1 MKANT
6 KFNRLLALLLTVVIL
21 LGMLPITTVLAASE
35 DDNRITITRLEL
47 RMTKEAVP
55 KYGASTR
62 IYPTLTLKRALAA
75 GSTEVTDIPD
85 GGVELLS
92 ETGGYFSWQVWDA
105 EIESWT
111 NYNEKTFGIGK
122 YRILCRVRLL
132 NAGSD
137 KFAERYKFDGKAGL
151 SAIVYDESASPMTWE
166 TRSIVH
172 EKSYSSAVLLSPVYT
187 VASSTA
193 EPLEGRIFFTSAM
206 RTGEAVSVAVSGCNA
221 PAGNMRYRWQRLNEE
236 DGVWYNWSNESTSG
250 GISADDM
257 GYATGTMRLVV
268 TAEGYSGQLVSE
280 ERTVIPAASPEQ
292 PVAPKLKFLPLDNDS
307 YGRGVVRVTNPA
319 GSWQQ
324 QDYLLSENPM
334 TQEQLDAAPTMEED
348 PSWFYGRWT
357 SYFRVW
363 EKAGN
368 PFLVRP
374 NKHYYVYTRVTKH
387 GGFLPGRTYTYSTIY
402 TGNTEDQI
410 YLTEL
415 NLGDYGASGTIY
427 VPIGGQLKLALK
439 KQAPDANQWNYIRL
453 KAYESNPFITEAVP
467 FSMIIDGAEY
477 SNEFLV
483 GVGEMP
489 ITGITI
495 KAGDTAGTGYLG
507 AFYPSAGGDY
517 NLSYGKWK
525 IVVYDPANITDY
537 EIVNAPTY
545 GDVTMNVGDTY
556 TPGGTVDAADLT
568 RPAGALEGCTFE
580 WYARVGTAPF
590 TNEPLFFVNDP
601 SYKNDFISVDKT
613 TGEVTALKPHGAD
626 DEIFKQVAL
635 YAVKGSTKKQLA
647 VYHVTVDA
655 NSTEPVLLV
664 NPGSLTMSAGD
675 IESLTAQLIRG
686 EGITDSFTWS
696 SADTSVATVSNTG
709 SKGEVTAV
717 APGNTTILVKVGDYA
732 SAVTVHVHQWGEW
745 TPTEDDTY
753 QRKCLLEGCDATETK
768 KSDEYAITV
777 TDGKA
782 TVGAGTPISK
792 ATEGTTITLT
802 ADAAPT
808 DKVFDKWVV
817 ESGSITLANAS
828 SATTTFT
835 MPAGAVSVK
844 ATYKTAPVATYNLT
858 TQVNGGNGT
867 ISAGKTG
874 LTAGST
880 ETVIFTPDSGYE
892 IDTVTV
898 NGVTTPVLSN
908 VLDVT
913 MDTDKTVIVTYKATG
928 GSEHSHSYGSE
939 WKNDADNHWHECS
952 CGDKTDTAAHS
963 FKWVVDKE
971 ATATEKGSKHEECTV
986 CGYKKAAVE
995 IPATG
1000 TPTKPTDPTDPEKP
1014 TKPADSKSPQTGDNS
1029 MMSLWIA
1036 LLFVSGG
1043 VLAGTTLYSR
1053 KKKAEE

>member
-6 KFNRLLALLLTVVIL
+6 KFNRMLALLLTVVML
-21 LGMLPITTVLAASE
+21 LGMLPVATALADSE

-55 KYGASTR
+55 KYGASTD
-62 IYPTLTLKRALAA
+62 IFPTLTLKRALAA
-75 GSTEVTDIPD
+75 DGTEVTDIPD
-85 GGVELLS
+85 GAFELLDGTRRYCYWM
-92 ETGGYFSWQVWDA
+92 EWDA
-105 EIESWT
+105 ESESWKK
-111 NYNEKTFGIGK
+111 YDEKTFGLGK
-122 YRILCRVRLL
+122 YRLWCRVRLL

-137 KFAERYKFDGKAGL
+137 KFAERYKFDTPGV
-151 SAIVYDESASPMTWE
+151 SVIVYDNSDSPMTWE
-166 TRSIVH
+166 TSIFPP
-172 EKSYSSAVLLSPVYT
+172 EKTYSTALLTSPVYT
-187 VASSTA
+187 VSSSTA

-221 PAGNMRYRWQRLNEE
+221 PAGNIRYRWQRLNEE

-250 GISADDM
+250 GISAHDM

-280 ERTVIPAASPEQ
+280 ERTVIPTSMTEE
-292 PVAPKLKFLPLDNDS
+292 PVAPKLQFLPLDNDS
-307 YGRGVVRVTNPA
+307 YGRGVVRITNPA

-368 PFLVRP
+368 PFLARP
-374 NKHYYVYTRVTKH
+374 NKHYYVYTRVTKR
-387 GGFLPGRTYTYSTIY
+387 GGFLPGRTYTYTTIY

-415 NLGDYGASGTIY
+415 NLGDYGASGTVY
-427 VPIGGQLKLALK
+427 VPIGGQLRLALK
-439 KQAPDANQWNYIRL
+439 KQAPDANKWNYIRL

-467 FSMIIDGAEY
+467 FSMVIDDTEY

-545 GDVTMNVGDTY
+545 GDVVMNVGDTY
-556 TPGGTVDAADLT
+556 TPDGTVDAADLT

-580 WYARVGTAPF
+580 WYARIGTAPI
-590 TNEPLFFVNDP
+590 TNEPVFFANDP
-601 SYKNDFISVDKT
+601 SLKNEFISVDKT
-613 TGEVTALKPHGAD
+613 TGKVTALKPHGAD

-635 YAVKGSTKKQLA
+635 YAVKDGTKKQLA

-664 NPGSLTMSAGD
+664 NPGSLTMSAGE

-686 EGITDSFTWS
+686 EGVTDSFAWS
-696 SADTSVATVSNTG
+696 SADTAVATVSNTG

-717 APGNTTILVKVGDYA
+717 APGNTTVVVRVGNYA
-732 SAVTVHVHQWGEW
+732 SAVTVHVHQWGDW
-745 TPTEDDTY
+745 TQVEGNLY
-753 QRKCLLEGCDATETK
+753 QRVCQLEGCGATETK

-777 TDGKA
+777 TDGMA

-792 ATEGTTITLT
+792 AAEGTTITLT
-802 ADAAPT
+802 ADAAPA

-817 ESGSITLANAS
+817 EGGSITLANAS

-844 ATYKTAPVATYNLT
+844 ATYKDAPVATYNLT

-867 ISAGKTG
+867 ISTSKTG

-880 ETVIFTPDSGYE
+880 ETVVFTPDSGYE
-892 IDTVTV
+892 IDIVTV
-898 NGVTTPVLSN
+898 NGVTIPVLSN

-913 MDTDKTVIVTYKATG
+913 MDSDKTVIVTYKATG
-928 GSEHSHSYGSE
+928 
-939 WKNDADNHWHECS
+939 
-952 CGDKTDTAAHS
+952 
-963 FKWVVDKE
+963 
-971 ATATEKGSKHEECTV
+971 
-986 CGYKKAAVE
+986 
-995 IPATG
+995 IPT
-1000 TPTKPTDPTDPEKP
+1000 TPTEPN
-1014 TKPADSKSPQTGDNS
+1014 KPADTKSPQTGDNS
-1029 MMSLWIA
+1029 MMGLWIA

-1043 VLAGTTLYSR
+1043 VLAGMPLYSR
-1053 KKKAEE
+1053 KKKSEE